1 MRILVT
7 GAAGFVASHLAERLA
22 NIGHDVIGVDCFT
35 DYYPRELKERNAAD
49 VRASGARVLELDLAA
64 DDLGPAFEGV
74 EAVYHLAAQPGISA
88 DTSFDDYLRNNV
100 VATERLLEAAAAC
113 QSLSIFTNVS
123 TSSVYGLRA
132 TDPETAPPRPASHY
146 GVTKLAAEAMALAY
160 HEAGRLQ
167 AVSFR
172 LFSVYGPRERPEK
185 LFPRLIRAILED
197 EPFPLYAGAREHS
210 RSFTFARD
218 IVDGLLTAVERPAA
232 CAGEVFNI
240 GSDEEFRTMDGI
252 RIVEEIVGRK
262 ARAEDVAGR
271 PGDQI
276 RTAANIDKIRRELSY
291 APRVT
296 LEEGLRETVAW
307 FENQLQAEK
316 QDAAKS

>member
-1 MRILVT
+1 MRIMVT
-7 GAAGFVASHLAERLA
+7 GAAGFVASHLAEKLA
-22 NIGHDVIGVDCFT
+22 SIGHDVVGIDSFT
-35 DYYPRELKERNAAD
+35 DYYPRELKERNATA
-49 VRASGARVLELDLAA
+49 VKASGARILELDLAES
-64 DDLGPAFEGV
+64 DLAPAFDGV

-88 DTSFDDYLRNNV
+88 DTTFEDYLRNNV
-100 VATERLLEAAAAC
+100 VASQRLLEAAAAC
-113 QSLSIFTNVS
+113 ESLSIFANVS

-160 HEAGRLQ
+160 HEASRLR

-185 LFPRLIRAILED
+185 LFPRLIRAILKD
-197 EPFPLYAGAREHS
+197 EAFPLYAGAREHS
-210 RSFTFARD
+210 RSFTFTRD
-218 IVDGLLTAVERPAA
+218 IVDGLLAAVDQPEA

-240 GSDEEFRTMDGI
+240 GSDEEFKTMDGI

-262 ARAEDVAGR
+262 ARTDDVAGR

-276 RTAANIDKIRRELSY
+276 RTSANIDKIRRNLGY
-291 APRVT
+291 APQVS

-307 FENQLQAEK
+307 FEEQIERERQTPK
-316 QDAAKS
+316 VP